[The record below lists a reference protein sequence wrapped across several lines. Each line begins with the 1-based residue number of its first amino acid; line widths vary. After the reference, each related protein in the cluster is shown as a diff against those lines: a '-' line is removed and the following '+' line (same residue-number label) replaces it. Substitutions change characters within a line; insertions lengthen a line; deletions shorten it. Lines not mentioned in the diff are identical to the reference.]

1 MEISNN
7 SKPKFWVSQAIS
19 LPSLIVYLTI
29 CLTLLIS
36 PLAFAQEGDTEEVI
50 ESVTIIGSAED
61 QKKLAGSGQ
70 IISNADLLK
79 AMDTDIQ
86 KILTAV
92 PGLYM
97 RTEEGYGLRPNISIR
112 GTAIERSA
120 KVAIMEDGVLVAP
133 SPYTSSSAYYFPTT
147 GRIHS
152 VEVLKG
158 PAAVTQG
165 PQTIGGAINL
175 ISTPIPNAPSGKFVQ
190 ELGENGMMRTHV
202 YYGGTSGNFGGLVEV
217 HEHESDGFDSIA
229 NVGGD
234 TGFDKSD
241 LMVKAR
247 YENGNHSLTLKMVD
261 LDETSNQSY
270 VGLSQA
276 SFIANPRQRYGATAY
291 DKMMND
297 GDQTSL
303 TYVGDFDSFNVTL
316 TSWQNDYYR
325 DWFKVSDFNNK
336 KEHGEQDDIN
346 ELISDANNGSAN
358 AQAILDGQLP
368 VQIEYKHN
376 NRYYT
381 NEGYQFT
388 INTSLGIHDLTLG
401 YRDMEDSESRVQAH
415 EYADQAADGSLSPL
429 YGYVGLSGSNNRL
442 RESSATSYYLQDTM
456 DFGRLDV
463 TVGYR
468 SEDYDQR
475 HRRWSDPAGPNLTL
489 VRTGEA
495 DVRDTFTENDHT
507 TQSFGATYEVN
518 ENLTLVAGFHEGM
531 TPMFGADPEEAD
543 NTELGIRYSGDAG
556 DVEVFYF
563 SSEYS
568 NLAAECTLV
577 SGAACNPD
585 ESAVFSGGSA
595 DVEGLEFNG
604 SWVLEGDNGISYPI
618 ALAYTSTD
626 ATFNNSSESDYFG
639 VVAAGD
645 DLPYIPSSSMSL
657 VVGFITESG
666 LSGNMRLIDVGSSCS
681 IAACGPYNKIEA
693 HTILDLNLRKALN
706 EAMDVYLILENVTD
720 DEDIISRA
728 PSDGARSQKPRT
740 IKVGFSYKF

>member
-19 LPSLIVYLTI
+19 LPLLIIYLTI

-61 QKKLAGSGQ
+61 LKKLAGSGQ

-92 PGLYM
+92 PGVYM

-190 ELGENGMMRTHV
+190 ELGENGMMRTHA

-241 LMVKAR
+241 LMLKGK

-325 DWFKVSDFNNK
+325 DWFKVSDFNNN

-346 ELISDANNGSAN
+346 ELISAANNGSAN

-415 EYADQAADGSLSPL
+415 EYADQAADGSLSAL
-429 YGYVGLSGSNNRL
+429 YGYVGLNNSNNRL

-475 HRRWSDPAGPNLTL
+475 HRRWSDRAGPNLTL

-495 DVRDTFTENDHT
+495 DNRDTFTTNDHT

-531 TPMFGADPEEAD
+531 TPMFGAEPEEAD

-556 DVEVFYF
+556 DVEIFYF

-604 SWVLEGDNGISYPI
+604 SWVLGGDNGISYPI

-657 VVGFITESG
+657 VVGFITDSG

-681 IAACGPYNKIEA
+681 IAACGPYNKIHA

-706 EAMDVYLILENVTD
+706 DAMDVYVILENATD

-740 IKVGFSYKF
+740 LKVGFSYKF

>member
-61 QKKLAGSGQ
+61 LKKLAGSGQ

-190 ELGENGMMRTHV
+190 ELGENGMMRTHA

-241 LMVKAR
+241 LMLKGK

-388 INTSLGIHDLTLG
+388 INTTLGIHDLTLG

-429 YGYVGLSGSNNRL
+429 YGYVGLNNSNNRL

-456 DFGRLDV
+456 DFGKLDV

-475 HRRWSDPAGPNLTL
+475 HRRWSDRAGPNLTL

-495 DVRDTFTENDHT
+495 DNRDTFTTNDHT

-531 TPMFGADPEEAD
+531 TPMFGSDPEEAD

-556 DVEVFYF
+556 DVEIFYF

-604 SWVLEGDNGISYPI
+604 SWVLGGDNGISYPI

-657 VVGFITESG
+657 VVGFITDNG

-681 IAACGPYNKIEA
+681 IAACGPYNKIHA

-706 EAMDVYLILENVTD
+706 DAMDVYVILENATD

-740 IKVGFSYKF
+740 LKVGFSYKF

>member
-1 MEISNN
+1 MENWPNTQTKIN
-7 SKPKFWVSQAIS
+7 FVIMGF
-19 LPSLIVYLTI
+19 LTI
-29 CLTLLIS
+29 LF
-36 PLAFAQEGDTEEVI
+36 FAPVFADDNTEEVI
-50 ESVTIIGSAED
+50 ESVTIIGSEED
-61 QKKLAGSGQ
+61 QKNLAGSGQ

-92 PGLYM
+92 PGVYM

-158 PAAVTQG
+158 PAAVSQG

-190 ELGENGMMRTHV
+190 ELGENGMMRTHA

-247 YENGNHSLTLKMVD
+247 YESGAHSLTLKMVD
-261 LDETSNQSY
+261 IDENSNQSY

-276 SFIANPRQRYGATAY
+276 SFNANPRQRYGATAY

-297 GDQTSL
+297 GEQTSL
-303 TYVGDFDSFNVTL
+303 TYVGDFDNFNVQF
-316 TSWQNDYYR
+316 TSWQNDYHR
-325 DWFKVSDFNNK
+325 DWFKVSDFNND

-368 VQIEYKHN
+368 VEIEYKHN

-381 NEGYQFT
+381 NEGYQFS
-388 INTSLGIHDLTLG
+388 INTTLGIHDLTVG

-415 EYADQAADGSLSPL
+415 EYADQAADGSLSAL
-429 YGYVGLSGSNNRL
+429 YGYIGLNNSNNRL

-456 DFGRLDV
+456 DFGRLNV

-475 HRRWSDPAGPNLTL
+475 HRRWSDRAGPNLTM

-495 DVRDTFTENDHT
+495 DNRDTFATNDHT

-543 NTELGIRYSGDAG
+543 NTELGIRYSDGAG
-556 DVEVFYF
+556 DVEIFYF

-604 SWVLEGDNGISYPI
+604 SWVFDGDGVSYPVSI
-618 ALAYTSTD
+618 AYTSTD

-645 DLPYIPSSSMSL
+645 DLPYIPSSTMSL
-657 VVGFITESG
+657 VAGFVSDSG

-681 IAACGPYNKIEA
+681 IAACGTYNKIHA
-693 HTILDLNLRKALN
+693 HTIVDLNLRKALN
-706 EAMDVYLILENVTD
+706 DAMDVYVILENVTD

-728 PSDGARSQKPRT
+728 PSEGARSQKPRT
-740 IKVGFSYKF
+740 LKVGFSYKF

>member
-1 MEISNN
+1 MENWPNTQTKIN
-7 SKPKFWVSQAIS
+7 FVIMGF
-19 LPSLIVYLTI
+19 LTI
-29 CLTLLIS
+29 LF
-36 PLAFAQEGDTEEVI
+36 FAPVFADDNTEEVI
-50 ESVTIIGSAED
+50 ESVTIIGSEED
-61 QKKLAGSGQ
+61 LKNLAGSGQ

-92 PGLYM
+92 PGVYM

-158 PAAVTQG
+158 PAAVSQG

-190 ELGENGMMRTHV
+190 ELGENGMMRTHA

-247 YENGNHSLTLKMVD
+247 YESGAHSLTLKMVD
-261 LDETSNQSY
+261 IDENSNQSY

-276 SFIANPRQRYGATAY
+276 SFNSNPRQRYGATAY

-297 GDQTSL
+297 GEQTSL
-303 TYVGDFDSFNVTL
+303 TYVGDFDNFNVQF
-316 TSWQNDYYR
+316 TSWQNDYHR
-325 DWFKVSDFNNK
+325 DWFKVSDFNND

-368 VQIEYKHN
+368 VEIEYKHN

-381 NEGYQFT
+381 NEGYQFS
-388 INTSLGIHDLTLG
+388 INTTLGIHDLTVG

-415 EYADQAADGSLSPL
+415 EYADQAADGSLSAL
-429 YGYVGLSGSNNRL
+429 YGYIGLNNSNNRL

-456 DFGRLDV
+456 DFGRLNV

-475 HRRWSDPAGPNLTL
+475 HRRWSDRAGPNLTM

-495 DVRDTFTENDHT
+495 DNRDTFATNDHT

-543 NTELGIRYSGDAG
+543 NTELGIRYSDGAG
-556 DVEVFYF
+556 DVEIFYF

-604 SWVLEGDNGISYPI
+604 SWVFDGDGVSYPVSI
-618 ALAYTSTD
+618 AYTSTD

-657 VVGFITESG
+657 VAGFVTDSG

-681 IAACGPYNKIEA
+681 IAACGTYNKIHA

-706 EAMDVYLILENVTD
+706 DAMDVYVIVENVTD

-728 PSDGARSQKPRT
+728 PSEGARSQKPRT
-740 IKVGFSYKF
+740 LKVGFSYKF

>member
-61 QKKLAGSGQ
+61 LKKLAGSGQ

-241 LMVKAR
+241 LMVKGR
-247 YENGNHSLTLKMVD
+247 YVNGNHSLTLKMVD

-415 EYADQAADGSLSPL
+415 EYADQAADGSLSAL

-543 NTELGIRYSGDAG
+543 NTELGIRYSGGAG

-657 VVGFITESG
+657 VVGFITDSG

>member
-1 MEISNN
+1 MENWPNTQTKINI
-7 SKPKFWVSQAIS
+7 VSMG
-19 LPSLIVYLTI
+19 LLTI
-29 CLTLLIS
+29 LFFA
-36 PLAFAQEGDTEEVI
+36 PAFAEENSEEVI
-50 ESVTIIGSAED
+50 ESVTIIGTAED
-61 QKKLAGSGQ
+61 QRNLAGSGQ
-70 IISNADLLK
+70 IISADSLLK

-92 PGLYM
+92 PGVYM

-120 KVAIMEDGVLVAP
+120 KVTIMEDGVLVAP

-158 PAAVTQG
+158 PSVVTQG

-175 ISTPIPNAPSGKFVQ
+175 ISTPIPNTPSGKFIQ
-190 ELGENGMMRTHV
+190 ELGENGMMRTHA
-202 YYGGTSGNFGGLVEV
+202 YYGATNGNFGALIEV

-241 LMVKAR
+241 LMFKVR
-247 YENGNHSLTLKMVD
+247 YENEIHSFTFKMVD

-276 SFIANPRQRYGATAY
+276 SFNANPRVRYGATAY

-297 GDQTSL
+297 GEQTSL
-303 TYVGDFDSFNVTL
+303 TYVGDFENFNVQF
-316 TSWQNDYYR
+316 TSWQNDYHR
-325 DWFKVSDFNNK
+325 DWFKVSDFNND

-368 VQIEYKHN
+368 VEIEYKHN

-388 INTSLGIHDLTLG
+388 VNTSLGIHDLTLG
-401 YRDMEDSESRVQAH
+401 YRDMEDSESRIQAH
-415 EYADQAADGSLSPL
+415 EYADQAADGSLSAL

-456 DFGRLDV
+456 DFGKLDI

-475 HRRWSDPAGPNLTL
+475 HRRWGEGAGPNLTA
-489 VRTGEA
+489 VRVTS
-495 DVRDTFTENDHT
+495 VRDTFATNDHT

-518 ENLTLVAGFHEGM
+518 EKLTLVAGFHEGM

-543 NTELGIRYSGDAG
+543 NTELGIRYSDGATNI
-556 DVEVFYF
+556 EMFYF
-563 SSEYS
+563 ASEYS

-577 SGAACNPD
+577 SGAACNAD

-595 DVEGLEFNG
+595 DVEGLEFSG
-604 SWVLEGDNGISYPI
+604 SWIFEGNGVSYPV

-657 VVGFITESG
+657 VAGFLTENG

-681 IAACGPYNKIEA
+681 IAACGIYNKIHA
-693 HTILDLNLRKALN
+693 HTIIDLNIRKALSDS
-706 EAMDVYLILENVTD
+706 MDIYAIIENVSD
-720 DEDIISRA
+720 DADIISRA
-728 PSDGARSQKPRT
+728 PSEGARSQKPRT
-740 IKVGFSYKF
+740 LKVGFSYKF

>member
-1 MEISNN
+1 MG
-7 SKPKFWVSQAIS
+7 
-19 LPSLIVYLTI
+19 
-29 CLTLLIS
+29 LLSILFFV
-36 PLAFAQEGDTEEVI
+36 PAFAADDVETI

-61 QKKLAGSGQ
+61 LRKLPGSGQ
-70 IISNADLLK
+70 IVPNEELLK

-92 PGLYM
+92 PGVYM

-112 GTAIERSA
+112 GTAIERSG
-120 KVAIMEDGVLVAP
+120 KVTIMEDGVLVAP

-158 PAAVTQG
+158 PASVSQG

-190 ELGENGMMRTHV
+190 ELGENGMMRTHA
-202 YYGGTSGNFGGLVEV
+202 YYGGTSGNFGALVEV

-247 YENGNHSLTLKMVD
+247 YESGAHSLTLKMVD
-261 LDETSNQSY
+261 IDENSNQSY

-276 SFIANPRQRYGATAY
+276 SFNANPRVRYGATAY

-297 GDQTSL
+297 GEQTSL
-303 TYVGDFDSFNVTL
+303 TYVGDFENFNVQF
-316 TSWQNDYYR
+316 TSWQNDYHR

-336 KEHGEQDDIN
+336 KAHGEQDDIN

-358 AQAILDGQLP
+358 AQAILDGKLP

-381 NEGYQFT
+381 NEGYQFS
-388 INTSLGIHDLTLG
+388 INTTLGIHDLTLG
-401 YRDMEDSESRVQAH
+401 YRDMEDSESRIQAH
-415 EYADQAADGSLSPL
+415 EYSDQAADGSLSAL

-456 DFGRLDV
+456 DFGKLDV
-463 TVGYR
+463 TLGYR

-475 HRRWSDPAGPNLTL
+475 HRRWGEGAGPNLTA
-489 VRTGEA
+489 VRITS
-495 DVRDTFTENDHT
+495 VRDTFATNDHT
-507 TQSFGATYEVN
+507 TSSFGATYDLSDSV
-518 ENLTLVAGFHEGM
+518 TLVAGFHEGM

-543 NTELGIRYSGDAG
+543 NTELGIRYSEGTTSLEA
-556 DVEVFYF
+556 FYF

-568 NLAAECTLV
+568 NLSAECTLV
-577 SGAACNPD
+577 SGAACNPE
-585 ESAVFSGGSA
+585 ESAVFSGGAA
-595 DVEGLEFNG
+595 DVEGLEFTG
-604 SWVLEGDNGISYPI
+604 SWVFEGDGVSYPV

-639 VVAAGD
+639 VVSAGD

-657 VVGFITESG
+657 VAGFISDNG

-681 IAACGPYNKIEA
+681 IAACGTYNKINA
-693 HTILDLNLRKALN
+693 HTIIDLNIRKALTDS
-706 EAMDVYLILENVTD
+706 MDIYAIIENVSD
-720 DEDIISRA
+720 DADIISRA
-728 PSDGARSQKPRT
+728 PSEGARSQKPRT

>member
-1 MEISNN
+1 MENWPNTNTKIN
-7 SKPKFWVSQAIS
+7 F
-19 LPSLIVYLTI
+19 LIMG
-29 CLTLLIS
+29 LLSILFFA
-36 PLAFAQEGDTEEVI
+36 PAFADEDTEEII

-61 QKKLAGSGQ
+61 LRKLPGSGQ
-70 IISNADLLK
+70 IITNDDLLK

-158 PAAVTQG
+158 PAAVSQG

-175 ISTPIPNAPSGKFVQ
+175 ISTPIPSSPSGKFVQ
-190 ELGENGMMRTHV
+190 ELGENGMMRTHA
-202 YYGGTSGNFGGLVEV
+202 YFGGSSGNFGALVEV

-241 LMVKAR
+241 FVFKAR
-247 YENGNHSLTLKMVD
+247 YESGAHSLTLKMVD

-276 SFIANPRQRYGATAY
+276 SFNANPRLRYGATAY

-303 TYVGDFDSFNVTL
+303 TYVGDFENFNVQF

-336 KEHGEQDDIN
+336 KAHGEQDDIN

-358 AQAILDGQLP
+358 AQAILDGKLP

-388 INTSLGIHDLTLG
+388 INTSLGIHNLTLG

-415 EYADQAADGSLSPL
+415 EYADQAADGSLSAL
-429 YGYVGLSGSNNRL
+429 YGYIGLNNSNNRL

-456 DFGRLDV
+456 DFGKLDV
-463 TVGYR
+463 TLGYR

-475 HRRWSDPAGPNLTL
+475 HRRWSDRAGPNLTL

-495 DVRDTFTENDHT
+495 DNRDTFTKNDHT
-507 TQSFGATYEVN
+507 TSSIGATYDLSD
-518 ENLTLVAGFHEGM
+518 NLTLVAGFHEGM

-543 NTELGIRYSGDAG
+543 NTELGVRYSKGTTDI
-556 DVEVFYF
+556 EVFYF

-577 SGAACNPD
+577 SGAACNAD
-585 ESAVFSGGSA
+585 ESAVFSGGAA
-595 DVEGLEFNG
+595 DVEGIEFSG
-604 SWVLEGDNGISYPI
+604 SWILQGDGVSYPI

-626 ATFNNSSESDYFG
+626 ATFKNSSESDYFG

-645 DLPYIPSSSMSL
+645 DLPYVPSSSMSL
-657 VVGFITESG
+657 VAGFVTDNG

-681 IAACGPYNKIEA
+681 IAACGTYNKINA
-693 HTILDLNLRKALN
+693 HTIIDLNIRKALN
-706 EAMDVYLILENVTD
+706 ESMDIYAIIENVSD
-720 DEDIISRA
+720 DADIISRA

>member
-7 SKPKFWVSQAIS
+7 SKQKLWVSQAIS

-190 ELGENGMMRTHV
+190 ELGENGMMRTHA

-241 LMVKAR
+241 LMVKGR
-247 YENGNHSLTLKMVD
+247 YVNGNHSLTLKMVD

-276 SFIANPRQRYGATAY
+276 SFNANPRQRYGATAY

-303 TYVGDFDSFNVTL
+303 TYVGDFESFNVTF

-346 ELISDANNGSAN
+346 ELITAANNGSAN

-531 TPMFGADPEEAD
+531 TPMFGSDPEEAD

-556 DVEVFYF
+556 DVEIFYF

-657 VVGFITESG
+657 VVGFITETG

-681 IAACGPYNKIEA
+681 IAACGPYNKIHA

-706 EAMDVYLILENVTD
+706 DAMDVYVILENATD

>member
-1 MEISNN
+1 MENWPNTHTKIN
-7 SKPKFWVSQAIS
+7 F
-19 LPSLIVYLTI
+19 LIMGLLTI
-29 CLTLLIS
+29 LFFA
-36 PLAFAQEGDTEEVI
+36 PAFADEDTEEII

-61 QKKLAGSGQ
+61 LRKLAGSGQ
-70 IISNADLLK
+70 VISNDDLLK

-92 PGLYM
+92 PGIYM

-158 PAAVTQG
+158 PAAVSQG

-175 ISTPIPNAPSGKFVQ
+175 ISTPIPSSTSGKFIQ
-190 ELGENGMMRTHV
+190 ELGENGMMRTHA
-202 YYGGTSGNFGGLVEV
+202 YYGGTSGNFGALVEV

-241 LMVKAR
+241 FVFKAR
-247 YENGNHSLTLKMVD
+247 YESGAHSLTLKMVD

-276 SFIANPRQRYGATAY
+276 SFNANPRVRYGATAY

-297 GDQTSL
+297 GEQTSL
-303 TYVGDFDSFNVTL
+303 TYVGDFENFNVQF
-316 TSWQNDYYR
+316 TSWQNDYHR
-325 DWFKVSDFNNK
+325 DWFKVSDFNND

-346 ELISDANNGSAN
+346 ELISAANNGSAN

-368 VQIEYKHN
+368 VEIEYKHN

-415 EYADQAADGSLSPL
+415 EYADQAADGSLSAL
-429 YGYVGLSGSNNRL
+429 YGYIGLNNSNNRL

-456 DFGRLDV
+456 DFGKLDV
-463 TVGYR
+463 TLGYR

-475 HRRWSDPAGPNLTL
+475 HRRWSDRAGPNLTL

-495 DVRDTFTENDHT
+495 DNRDTFATNDHT
-507 TQSFGATYEVN
+507 TSSIGATYDLSDN
-518 ENLTLVAGFHEGM
+518 ITLVAGFHEGM

-543 NTELGIRYSGDAG
+543 NTELGVRYSEGTTDI
-556 DVEVFYF
+556 ELFYF

-568 NLAAECTLV
+568 NLAAECTNV
-577 SGAACNPD
+577 TGASCNPD
-585 ESAVFSGGSA
+585 ESAVFSGGAA
-595 DVEGLEFNG
+595 DVEGIEFSG
-604 SWVLEGDNGISYPI
+604 SWILDGDGVSYPI
-618 ALAYTSTD
+618 ALTYTSTD
-626 ATFNNSSESDYFG
+626 ATFKNSSESDYFG

-645 DLPYIPSSSMSL
+645 DLPYVPSSSMSL
-657 VVGFITESG
+657 VAGFVTDNG

-681 IAACGPYNKIEA
+681 IAACGTYNKINA
-693 HTILDLNLRKALN
+693 HTIIDLNIRKALN
-706 EAMDVYLILENVTD
+706 ESMDIYAIIENVSD
-720 DEDIISRA
+720 DADIISRA
-728 PSDGARSQKPRT
+728 PSEGARSQKPRT

>member
-175 ISTPIPNAPSGKFVQ
+175 ISTPIPNVPSGKFVQ
-190 ELGENGMMRTHV
+190 ELGENGMMRTHA

-241 LMVKAR
+241 LMLKAR
-247 YENGNHSLTLKMVD
+247 YENGDHSLTFKMVD

-276 SFIANPRQRYGATAY
+276 SFIANPRERYGATAY

-303 TYVGDFDSFNVTL
+303 TYVGDFESFNVTF

-346 ELISDANNGSAN
+346 ELITAANNGSAN

-531 TPMFGADPEEAD
+531 TPMFGSDPEEAD

-657 VVGFITESG
+657 VVGFITDSG

-681 IAACGPYNKIEA
+681 IAACGPYNKIHA

-706 EAMDVYLILENVTD
+706 DAMDVYVILENVTD

-740 IKVGFSYKF
+740 LKVGFSYRF

>member
-1 MEISNN
+1 MENWPNTQTKIN
-7 SKPKFWVSQAIS
+7 FVIMGF
-19 LPSLIVYLTI
+19 LTI
-29 CLTLLIS
+29 LF
-36 PLAFAQEGDTEEVI
+36 FAPVFADDNTEEVI

-92 PGLYM
+92 PGVYM

-158 PAAVTQG
+158 PAAVSQG

-190 ELGENGMMRTHV
+190 ELGENGMMRTHA

-247 YENGNHSLTLKMVD
+247 YESGAHSLTLKMVD
-261 LDETSNQSY
+261 IDENSNQSY

-276 SFIANPRQRYGATAY
+276 SFNSNPRQRYGATAY

-297 GDQTSL
+297 GEQTSL
-303 TYVGDFDSFNVTL
+303 TYVGDFDNFNVQF
-316 TSWQNDYYR
+316 TSWQNDYHR
-325 DWFKVSDFNNK
+325 DWFKVSDFNND

-346 ELISDANNGSAN
+346 ELISAANNGSAN

-368 VQIEYKHN
+368 VEIEYKHN

-381 NEGYQFT
+381 NEGYQFS
-388 INTSLGIHDLTLG
+388 INTTLGIHDLTVG

-415 EYADQAADGSLSPL
+415 EYADQAADGSLSAL
-429 YGYVGLSGSNNRL
+429 YGYIGLNNSNNRL

-475 HRRWSDPAGPNLTL
+475 HRRWSDRAGPNLTM

-495 DVRDTFTENDHT
+495 DNRDTFATNDHT

-543 NTELGIRYSGDAG
+543 NTELGIRYSDGAG
-556 DVEVFYF
+556 DVEIFYF

-568 NLAAECTLV
+568 NLSAECTLV

-604 SWVLEGDNGISYPI
+604 SWVFDGDGVSYPVSI
-618 ALAYTSTD
+618 AYTSTD

-645 DLPYIPSSSMSL
+645 DLPYIPSSTMSL
-657 VVGFITESG
+657 VAGFVSDSG

-681 IAACGPYNKIEA
+681 IAACGTYNKIHA
-693 HTILDLNLRKALN
+693 HTIVDLNLRKALN
-706 EAMDVYLILENVTD
+706 DAMDVYVILENVTD

-728 PSDGARSQKPRT
+728 PSEGARSQKPRT
-740 IKVGFSYKF
+740 LKVGFSYKF

>member
-1 MEISNN
+1 MENWPNTHTKIN
-7 SKPKFWVSQAIS
+7 FVIMG
-19 LPSLIVYLTI
+19 LLTI
-29 CLTLLIS
+29 LFFA
-36 PLAFAQEGDTEEVI
+36 PAFADENTEEVI

-61 QKKLAGSGQ
+61 LRKLPGSGQ
-70 IISNADLLK
+70 VISNEDLLK

-92 PGLYM
+92 PGVYM

-158 PAAVTQG
+158 PAAVSQG

-175 ISTPIPNAPSGKFVQ
+175 ISTPIPITTSGKFVQ
-190 ELGENGMMRTHV
+190 ELGENGMMRTHA
-202 YYGGTSGNFGGLVEV
+202 YFGGTSGNFGALVEV

-234 TGFDKSD
+234 TGFNKSD
-241 LMVKAR
+241 FVFKAR
-247 YENGNHSLTLKMVD
+247 YESGAHSLTLKMVD

-276 SFIANPRQRYGATAY
+276 SFNANPRVRYGATAY

-303 TYVGDFDSFNVTL
+303 TYVGNFENFNVQF

-336 KEHGEQDDIN
+336 KAHGEQDDIN

-358 AQAILDGQLP
+358 AQAILDGKLP

-381 NEGYQFT
+381 NEGYQFS
-388 INTSLGIHDLTLG
+388 INTSMGIHDLTLG

-429 YGYVGLSGSNNRL
+429 YGYIGLNNSNNRL
-442 RESSATSYYLQDTM
+442 RESTATSYYLQDTM
-456 DFGRLDV
+456 DFGKLDV
-463 TVGYR
+463 TIGYR

-475 HRRWSDPAGPNLTL
+475 HRRWSDRAGPNLTM

-495 DVRDTFTENDHT
+495 DNRDTFTKNDHT
-507 TQSFGATYEVN
+507 TSSIGATYDLSDNV
-518 ENLTLVAGFHEGM
+518 TLVAGFHEGM

-543 NTELGIRYSGDAG
+543 NTELGIRYSAG
-556 DVEVFYF
+556 TTNIEAFYF

-577 SGAACNPD
+577 SGAACNAD
-585 ESAVFSGGSA
+585 ESAVFSGGAA
-595 DVEGLEFNG
+595 DVEGIELSG
-604 SWVLEGDNGISYPI
+604 SWVLEGDGVNYPI

-626 ATFNNSSESDYFG
+626 ATFKNSSESDYFG

-645 DLPYIPSSSMSL
+645 DLPYVPSSSMSL
-657 VVGFITESG
+657 VAGFVTDNG
-666 LSGNMRLIDVGSSCS
+666 LSGNMRIIDVGSSCS
-681 IAACGPYNKIEA
+681 IAACGTYNKINA
-693 HTILDLNLRKALN
+693 HTIIDLNIRKSLN
-706 EAMDVYLILENVTD
+706 DLMDIYAIIENVSD
-720 DEDIISRA
+720 DADIISRA
-728 PSDGARSQKPRT
+728 PSEGARSQKPRT

>member
-1 MEISNN
+1 MG
-7 SKPKFWVSQAIS
+7 F
-19 LPSLIVYLTI
+19 LTI
-29 CLTLLIS
+29 LF
-36 PLAFAQEGDTEEVI
+36 FAPVFADDNTEEVI
-50 ESVTIIGSAED
+50 ESVTIIGSEED
-61 QKKLAGSGQ
+61 QKNLAGSGQ

-92 PGLYM
+92 PGVYM

-158 PAAVTQG
+158 PAAVSQG

-190 ELGENGMMRTHV
+190 ELGENGMMRTHA

-247 YENGNHSLTLKMVD
+247 YESGAHSLTLKMVD
-261 LDETSNQSY
+261 IDENSNQSY

-276 SFIANPRQRYGATAY
+276 SFNANPRQRYGATAY

-297 GDQTSL
+297 GEQTSL
-303 TYVGDFDSFNVTL
+303 TYVGDFDNFNVQF
-316 TSWQNDYYR
+316 TSWQNDYHR
-325 DWFKVSDFNNK
+325 DWFKVSDFNND

-368 VQIEYKHN
+368 VEIEYKHN

-381 NEGYQFT
+381 NEGYQFS
-388 INTSLGIHDLTLG
+388 INTTLGIHDLTVG

-415 EYADQAADGSLSPL
+415 EYADQAADGSLSAL
-429 YGYVGLSGSNNRL
+429 YGYIGLNNSNNRL

-475 HRRWSDPAGPNLTL
+475 HRRWSDRAGPNLTM

-495 DVRDTFTENDHT
+495 DNRDTFATNDHT

-543 NTELGIRYSGDAG
+543 NTELGIRYSDGAG
-556 DVEVFYF
+556 DVEIFYF

-604 SWVLEGDNGISYPI
+604 SWVFDGDGVSYPVSI
-618 ALAYTSTD
+618 AYTSTD

-645 DLPYIPSSSMSL
+645 DLPYIPSSTMSL
-657 VVGFITESG
+657 VAGFVSDSG

-681 IAACGPYNKIEA
+681 IAACGTYNKIHA
-693 HTILDLNLRKALN
+693 HTIVDLNLRKALN
-706 EAMDVYLILENVTD
+706 DAMDVYVILENVTD

-728 PSDGARSQKPRT
+728 PSEGARSQKPRT
-740 IKVGFSYKF
+740 LKVGFSYKF

>member
-1 MEISNN
+1 MNDNWPTLQTKVNI
-7 SKPKFWVSQAIS
+7 AIMG
-19 LPSLIVYLTI
+19 
-29 CLTLLIS
+29 LLSILFFV
-36 PLAFAQEGDTEEVI
+36 PAFSADDIETI

-61 QKKLAGSGQ
+61 LRKLPGSGQ
-70 IISNADLLK
+70 VIPNEDLLK

-92 PGLYM
+92 PGVYM

-112 GTAIERSA
+112 GTAIERSG
-120 KVAIMEDGVLVAP
+120 KVTIMEDGVLVAP

-158 PAAVTQG
+158 PAAVSQG

-190 ELGENGMMRTHV
+190 ELGENGMMRTHA
-202 YYGGTSGNFGGLVEV
+202 YYGGTSGNFGALVEV

-247 YENGNHSLTLKMVD
+247 YESGAHSLTFKMVD

-276 SFIANPRQRYGATAY
+276 SFNANPRVRYGATAY

-297 GDQTSL
+297 GEQTSL
-303 TYVGDFDSFNVTL
+303 TYVGDFENFNVQF
-316 TSWQNDYYR
+316 TSWQNDYHR
-325 DWFKVSDFNNK
+325 DWFKVSDFNND

-368 VQIEYKHN
+368 VEIEYKHN

-381 NEGYQFT
+381 NEGYQFS

-401 YRDMEDSESRVQAH
+401 YRDMEDSESRIQAH
-415 EYADQAADGSLSPL
+415 EYADQAADGSLSAL

-456 DFGRLDV
+456 DFGKLDI
-463 TVGYR
+463 TLGYR

-475 HRRWSDPAGPNLTL
+475 HRRWGEGAGPNLTA
-489 VRTGEA
+489 VRVTS
-495 DVRDTFTENDHT
+495 VRDTFATNDHT
-507 TQSFGATYEVN
+507 TSSFGATYDLSDNV
-518 ENLTLVAGFHEGM
+518 TLVAGFHEGM

-543 NTELGIRYSGDAG
+543 NTELGMRYSAG
-556 DVEVFYF
+556 TTNLEVFYF

-577 SGAACNPD
+577 SGAACNAD
-585 ESAVFSGGSA
+585 ESAVFSGGAA

-604 SWVLEGDNGISYPI
+604 SWILEGDGVSYPV

-626 ATFNNSSESDYFG
+626 ATFNNSSESEYFG

-645 DLPYIPSSSMSL
+645 DLPYVPSSSMSI
-657 VVGFITESG
+657 VAGFVTDSG

-681 IAACGPYNKIEA
+681 IAACGTYNKINA
-693 HTILDLNLRKALN
+693 HTIIDLNLRKALN
-706 EAMDVYLILENVTD
+706 DSMDIYAIIENVSD
-720 DEDIISRA
+720 DADIISRA
-728 PSDGARSQKPRT
+728 PSEGARSQKPRT

>member
-1 MEISNN
+1 MG
-7 SKPKFWVSQAIS
+7 
-19 LPSLIVYLTI
+19 LLTI
-29 CLTLLIS
+29 LFFA
-36 PLAFAQEGDTEEVI
+36 PAFADEDTEEII

-61 QKKLAGSGQ
+61 LRKLAGSGQ
-70 IISNADLLK
+70 VISNDDLLK

-92 PGLYM
+92 PGIYM

-158 PAAVTQG
+158 PAAVSQG

-175 ISTPIPNAPSGKFVQ
+175 ISTPIPSFTSGKFIQ
-190 ELGENGMMRTHV
+190 ELGENGMMRTHA
-202 YYGGTSGNFGGLVEV
+202 YYGGTSGNFGALVEV

-241 LMVKAR
+241 FVFKAR
-247 YENGNHSLTLKMVD
+247 YESGAHSLTLKMVD

-276 SFIANPRQRYGATAY
+276 SFNANPRVRYGATAY

-297 GDQTSL
+297 GEQTSL
-303 TYVGDFDSFNVTL
+303 TYVGDFENFNVQF
-316 TSWQNDYYR
+316 TSWQNDYHR
-325 DWFKVSDFNNK
+325 DWFKVSDFNND

-346 ELISDANNGSAN
+346 ELISAANNGSAN

-368 VQIEYKHN
+368 VEIEYKHN

-415 EYADQAADGSLSPL
+415 EYADQAADGSLSAL
-429 YGYVGLSGSNNRL
+429 YGYIGLNNSNNRL

-456 DFGRLDV
+456 DFGKLDI
-463 TVGYR
+463 TLGYR

-475 HRRWSDPAGPNLTL
+475 HRRWSDRAGPNLTL

-495 DVRDTFTENDHT
+495 DNRDTFATNDHT
-507 TQSFGATYEVN
+507 TSSIGATYDLSDN
-518 ENLTLVAGFHEGM
+518 ITLVAGFHEGM

-543 NTELGIRYSGDAG
+543 NTELGVRYSEGTTDI
-556 DVEVFYF
+556 ELFYF

-568 NLAAECTLV
+568 NLAAECTNV
-577 SGAACNPD
+577 TGASCNPD
-585 ESAVFSGGSA
+585 ESAVFSGGAA
-595 DVEGLEFNG
+595 DVEGIEFSG
-604 SWVLEGDNGISYPI
+604 SWILDGDGVSYPI
-618 ALAYTSTD
+618 ALTYTSTD
-626 ATFNNSSESDYFG
+626 ATFKNSSESDYFG

-645 DLPYIPSSSMSL
+645 DLPYVPSSSMSL
-657 VVGFITESG
+657 VAGFVNDNG

-681 IAACGPYNKIEA
+681 IAACGTYNKINA
-693 HTILDLNLRKALN
+693 HTIIDLNIRKALN
-706 EAMDVYLILENVTD
+706 ESMDIYAIIENVSD
-720 DEDIISRA
+720 DADIISRA

>member
-1 MEISNN
+1 MG
-7 SKPKFWVSQAIS
+7 
-19 LPSLIVYLTI
+19 
-29 CLTLLIS
+29 LLSILFLV
-36 PLAFAQEGDTEEVI
+36 PAFSADDIETI
-50 ESVTIIGSAED
+50 ESVTIIGSVED
-61 QKKLAGSGQ
+61 LRKLPGSGQ
-70 IISNADLLK
+70 VIPNEDLLK

-92 PGLYM
+92 PGVYM

-112 GTAIERSA
+112 GTAIERSG
-120 KVAIMEDGVLVAP
+120 KVTIMEDGVLVAP

-158 PAAVTQG
+158 PAAVSQG

-175 ISTPIPNAPSGKFVQ
+175 ISTPIPNTPSGKFVQ
-190 ELGENGMMRTHV
+190 ELGENGMMRTHA
-202 YYGGTSGNFGGLVEV
+202 YYGGTSGNFGALVEV

-247 YENGNHSLTLKMVD
+247 YESGAHSLTFKMVD

-276 SFIANPRQRYGATAY
+276 SFNANPRVRYGATAY

-297 GDQTSL
+297 GEQTSL
-303 TYVGDFDSFNVTL
+303 TYVGDFENFNVQF
-316 TSWQNDYYR
+316 TSWQNDYHR
-325 DWFKVSDFNNK
+325 DWFKVSDFNND

-368 VQIEYKHN
+368 VEIEYKHN

-381 NEGYQFT
+381 NEGYQFS

-401 YRDMEDSESRVQAH
+401 YRDMEDSESRIQAH
-415 EYADQAADGSLSPL
+415 EYADQAADGSLSAL

-456 DFGRLDV
+456 DFGKLDI
-463 TVGYR
+463 TLGYR

-475 HRRWSDPAGPNLTL
+475 HRRWGEGAGPNLTA
-489 VRTGEA
+489 VRVTS
-495 DVRDTFTENDHT
+495 VRDTFATNDHT
-507 TQSFGATYEVN
+507 TSSFGATYDLSDNV
-518 ENLTLVAGFHEGM
+518 TLVAGFHEGM

-543 NTELGIRYSGDAG
+543 NTELGMRYSAG
-556 DVEVFYF
+556 TTNLEVFYF

-577 SGAACNPD
+577 SGAACNAD
-585 ESAVFSGGSA
+585 ESAVFSGGAA

-604 SWVLEGDNGISYPI
+604 SWILEGDGVSYPV

-626 ATFNNSSESDYFG
+626 ATFNNSSESEYFG

-645 DLPYIPSSSMSL
+645 DLPYVPSSSMSI
-657 VVGFITESG
+657 VAGFVTDSG

-681 IAACGPYNKIEA
+681 IAACGTYNKINA
-693 HTILDLNLRKALN
+693 HTIIDLNLRKALN
-706 EAMDVYLILENVTD
+706 DSMDIYAIIENVSD
-720 DEDIISRA
+720 DADIISRA
-728 PSDGARSQKPRT
+728 PSEGARSQKPRT

>member
-1 MEISNN
+1 MENWPNIHTKIN
-7 SKPKFWVSQAIS
+7 FVIMG
-19 LPSLIVYLTI
+19 LLTI
-29 CLTLLIS
+29 LFFV
-36 PLAFAQEGDTEEVI
+36 PAFADEEEVI

-61 QKKLAGSGQ
+61 QRKLAGSGQ
-70 IISNADLLK
+70 IISNDDLLK
-79 AMDTDIQ
+79 PMDTDIQ

-92 PGLYM
+92 PGVYM

-120 KVAIMEDGVLVAP
+120 KVAVMEDGVLVAP

-158 PAAVTQG
+158 PAAVSQG

-175 ISTPIPNAPSGKFVQ
+175 ISTPIPSTNSGKFVQ
-190 ELGENGMMRTHV
+190 ELGENGMMRTHA
-202 YYGGTSGNFGGLVEV
+202 YFGGTSGNFGALVEV

-241 LMVKAR
+241 FMVKAR
-247 YENGNHSLTLKMVD
+247 YESGAHSLTFKMVD

-276 SFIANPRQRYGATAY
+276 SFNANPRVRYGATAY

-297 GDQTSL
+297 GEQTSL
-303 TYVGDFDSFNVTL
+303 TYVGDFENFNVQF
-316 TSWQNDYYR
+316 TSWQNDYHR
-325 DWFKVSDFNNK
+325 DWFKVSDFNND

-368 VQIEYKHN
+368 VEIEYKHN

-388 INTSLGIHDLTLG
+388 VNTSLGIHDLTLG

-415 EYADQAADGSLSPL
+415 EYADQAADGSLSAL
-429 YGYVGLSGSNNRL
+429 YGYIGLNNSNNRL

-456 DFGRLDV
+456 DFGRLDI

-475 HRRWSDPAGPNLTL
+475 HRRWSDRAGPNLTL
-489 VRTGEA
+489 VRTGPA
-495 DVRDTFTENDHT
+495 DNRDTFAENDHT

-518 ENLTLVAGFHEGM
+518 EKLTLVVGFHEGM

-543 NTELGIRYSGDAG
+543 NTELGIRYSDGATNI
-556 DVEVFYF
+556 EMFYF
-563 SSEYS
+563 ASEYS

-595 DVEGLEFNG
+595 DVDGLEFSG
-604 SWVLEGDNGISYPI
+604 SWIFEGDGVSYPV

-645 DLPYIPSSSMSL
+645 DLPYIPSSSISL
-657 VVGFITESG
+657 VAGFVTESG

-681 IAACGPYNKIEA
+681 IAACGIYNKIHA
-693 HTILDLNLRKALN
+693 HTIIDLNIRKALSDS
-706 EAMDVYLILENVTD
+706 MDIYAIIENVSD
-720 DEDIISRA
+720 DADIISRA
-728 PSDGARSQKPRT
+728 PSEGARSQKPRT
-740 IKVGFSYKF
+740 LKAGFSYKF

>member
-1 MEISNN
+1 MNDHWPTLQTKIN
-7 SKPKFWVSQAIS
+7 I
-19 LPSLIVYLTI
+19 TI
-29 CLTLLIS
+29 MGLLSILFFV
-36 PLAFAQEGDTEEVI
+36 PAFSADDIETI
-50 ESVTIIGSAED
+50 ESVTIIGSVED
-61 QKKLAGSGQ
+61 LRKLPGSGQ
-70 IISNADLLK
+70 VIPNEDLLK

-92 PGLYM
+92 PGVYM

-112 GTAIERSA
+112 GTAIERSG
-120 KVAIMEDGVLVAP
+120 KVTIMEDGVLVAP

-158 PAAVTQG
+158 PAAVSQG

-175 ISTPIPNAPSGKFVQ
+175 ISTPIPNTPSGKFVQ
-190 ELGENGMMRTHV
+190 ELGENGMMRTHA
-202 YYGGTSGNFGGLVEV
+202 YYGGTSGNFGALVEV

-247 YENGNHSLTLKMVD
+247 YESGAHSLTFKMVD

-276 SFIANPRQRYGATAY
+276 SFNANPRVRYGATAY

-297 GDQTSL
+297 GEQTSL
-303 TYVGDFDSFNVTL
+303 TYVGDFENFNVQF
-316 TSWQNDYYR
+316 TSWQNDYHR
-325 DWFKVSDFNNK
+325 DWFKVSDFNND

-368 VQIEYKHN
+368 VEIEYKHN

-381 NEGYQFT
+381 NEGYQFS

-401 YRDMEDSESRVQAH
+401 YRDMEDSESRIQAH
-415 EYADQAADGSLSPL
+415 EYADQAADGSLSAL

-456 DFGRLDV
+456 DFGKLDI
-463 TVGYR
+463 TLGYR

-475 HRRWSDPAGPNLTL
+475 HRRWGEGAGPNLTA
-489 VRTGEA
+489 VRVTS
-495 DVRDTFTENDHT
+495 VRDTFATNDHT
-507 TQSFGATYEVN
+507 TSSFGATYDLSDNV
-518 ENLTLVAGFHEGM
+518 TLVAGFHEGM

-543 NTELGIRYSGDAG
+543 NTELGMRYSAG
-556 DVEVFYF
+556 TANLEVFYF

-577 SGAACNPD
+577 SGAACNAD
-585 ESAVFSGGSA
+585 ESAVFSGGAA
-595 DVEGLEFNG
+595 DVEGLEFSG
-604 SWVLEGDNGISYPI
+604 SWILEGDGVSYPV

-626 ATFNNSSESDYFG
+626 ATFNNSSESEYFG

-645 DLPYIPSSSMSL
+645 DLPYVPSSSMSI
-657 VVGFITESG
+657 VAGFVTDSG

-681 IAACGPYNKIEA
+681 IAACGTYNKINA
-693 HTILDLNLRKALN
+693 HTIIDLNLRKALN
-706 EAMDVYLILENVTD
+706 DSMDIYAIIENVSD
-720 DEDIISRA
+720 DADIISRA
-728 PSDGARSQKPRT
+728 PSEGARSQKPRT

>member
-1 MEISNN
+1 MENWPNTQTKIN
-7 SKPKFWVSQAIS
+7 FVIMGF
-19 LPSLIVYLTI
+19 LTI
-29 CLTLLIS
+29 LF
-36 PLAFAQEGDTEEVI
+36 FAPVFADDNTEEVI
-50 ESVTIIGSAED
+50 ESVTIIGSEED
-61 QKKLAGSGQ
+61 QKNLAGSGQ

-92 PGLYM
+92 PGVYM

-158 PAAVTQG
+158 PAAVSQG

-190 ELGENGMMRTHV
+190 ELGENGMMRTHA

-247 YENGNHSLTLKMVD
+247 YESGAHSLTLKMVD
-261 LDETSNQSY
+261 IDENSNQSY

-276 SFIANPRQRYGATAY
+276 SFNANPRQRYGATAY

-297 GDQTSL
+297 GEQTSL
-303 TYVGDFDSFNVTL
+303 TYVGDFDNFNVQF
-316 TSWQNDYYR
+316 TSWQNDYHR
-325 DWFKVSDFNNK
+325 DWFKVSDFNND

-368 VQIEYKHN
+368 VEIEYKHN

-381 NEGYQFT
+381 NEGYQFS
-388 INTSLGIHDLTLG
+388 INTTLGIHDLTVG

-429 YGYVGLSGSNNRL
+429 YGYIGLNNSNNRL

-456 DFGRLDV
+456 DFGRLNV

-475 HRRWSDPAGPNLTL
+475 HRRWSDRAGPNLTM

-495 DVRDTFTENDHT
+495 DNRDTFATNDHT

-543 NTELGIRYSGDAG
+543 NTELGIRYSDGAG
-556 DVEVFYF
+556 DVEIFYF

-604 SWVLEGDNGISYPI
+604 SWVFDGDGVSYPVSI
-618 ALAYTSTD
+618 AYTSTD

-645 DLPYIPSSSMSL
+645 DLPYIPSSTMSL
-657 VVGFITESG
+657 VAGFVSDSG

-681 IAACGPYNKIEA
+681 IAACGTYNKIHA
-693 HTILDLNLRKALN
+693 HTIVDLNLRKALN
-706 EAMDVYLILENVTD
+706 DAMDVYVILENVTD

-728 PSDGARSQKPRT
+728 PSEGARSQKPRT
-740 IKVGFSYKF
+740 LKVGFSYKF